1 MINLETRN
9 ELLEQFKARAN
20 TRLVENC
27 QDVDFKKYFAD
38 ADLYMVKNVIKKIKD
53 NVYGALPLGYALEK
67 TFMYITA
74 TGDANSAM
82 SVVNISISTSGKS
95 AEDFKFK
102 TAVTADSTYA
112 VVVDYMIGVYSV
124 LLLDAMEKV
133 NLKKVNEVLA
143 ELAEKAGVDYS
154 VSVVSSTDRAGRK
167 INYMSDDTLEL
178 VADEDMV
185 FQLDDLV
192 VMKDVDGLIV
202 TEDLKEQVMQ
212 QEIDAMKLA
221 QTPEQ
226 YMKAKAGFLA
236 GYVADVRKQVK
247 PLTYIKKITSKNVR
261 SGRGKKDCLMY
272 FFEDGVFALVEQK
285 DEQLNVVLSPF
296 NVETYEKVDV
306 DVLDK
311 IAE

>member
-1 MINLETRN
+1 
-9 ELLEQFKARAN
+9 
-20 TRLVENC
+20 
-27 QDVDFKKYFAD
+27 
-38 ADLYMVKNVIKKIKD
+38 
-53 NVYGALPLGYALEK
+53 
-67 TFMYITA
+67 
-74 TGDANSAM
+74 
-82 SVVNISISTSGKS
+82 
-95 AEDFKFK
+95 
-102 TAVTADSTYA
+102 
-112 VVVDYMIGVYSV
+112 
-124 LLLDAMEKV
+124 
-133 NLKKVNEVLA
+133 
-143 ELAEKAGVDYS
+143 
-154 VSVVSSTDRAGRK
+154 
-167 INYMSDDTLEL
+167 MSDDTLEL

-192 VMKDVDGLIV
+192 VMKDVDDVII

-226 YMKAKAGFLA
+226 YMKDKAGFLA

-261 SGRGKKDCLMY
+261 SARGKKDCLMF

-306 DVLDK
+306 DVLAK

>member
-1 MINLETRN
+1 
-9 ELLEQFKARAN
+9 
-20 TRLVENC
+20 
-27 QDVDFKKYFAD
+27 
-38 ADLYMVKNVIKKIKD
+38 
-53 NVYGALPLGYALEK
+53 
-67 TFMYITA
+67 
-74 TGDANSAM
+74 M

-226 YMKAKAGFLA
+226 YMKAKVGFLA